1 VPAAHTFA
9 VEIDNGTNVLAEN
22 EHTFAIVFG
31 SNGTLTPTLTLN
43 GVAAAAELTA
53 ETCTGTT
60 CTGTLQVQDAAADPI
75 TNSGSNPS
83 FDNGTIA
90 YASASTG
97 TGTVASGG
105 TIATVS
111 SAGTYAYTTT
121 CAASTGQ
128 FQTTMTASVPAGS
141 GDITSAE
148 LTNRGLVYP
157 SSINQLELYRC
168 STANQIF
175 PGHMY
180 VSTQGGFILVFAGNL
195 SGTLGT
201 LNVAP
206 LATIAGSNTGLS
218 NPLGIA
224 LDSSGQIYI
233 ANNNSSGNGV
243 SVFAANPSGTLN
255 EAPIATI
262 VGSNTA
268 INNPSGIGV
277 DSTGKIY
284 VANDSNTN
292 TITVYAASP
301 SGTMNEAPIATIAGS
316 NTDLSNPEGIA
327 FDSSGRFYTG
337 NGASIT
343 MYAANPSGTLNET
356 PLAFIYGSN
365 TGLNV
370 NYGNWVDSTGRPY
383 ASNNGANSITMYAAN
398 PSGTLNESPVATITG
413 GNTGLSAGVYRVG
426 TDSSLR
432 VYAGLNSSISIFAAN
447 PSGTLNETP
456 LTTIT
461 GSNTGITGG
470 AISGFA
476 FR

>member
-1 VPAAHTFA
+1 VSVPAAHIFA
-9 VEIDNGTNVLAEN
+9 VEVDNGTHVLAEN
-22 EHTFAIVFG
+22 EASYALTFG
-31 SNGTLTPTLTLN
+31 SNTLATLTLN
-43 GVAAAAELTA
+43 GVAATSELTA
-53 ETCTGTT
+53 ETCSGTT
-60 CTGTLQVQDAAADPI
+60 CTGTLQVADSATDPI

-83 FDNGTIA
+83 FDNGTIT
-90 YASASTG
+90 YASATPA

-111 SAGTYAYTTT
+111 TAGTYAYTTS

-128 FQTTMTASVPAGS
+128 FQTTMTASIPAGS
-141 GDITSAE
+141 GDVTAAE
-148 LTNRGLVYP
+148 LTNRSLVYP

-195 SGTLGT
+195 SGTL
-201 LNVAP
+201 NVAP

-224 LDSSGQIYI
+224 LDSSGQIYV

-255 EAPIATI
+255 EVPVATI

-268 INNPSGIGV
+268 MNNPSGIGL
-277 DSTGKIY
+277 DSAGKVY
-284 VANDSNTN
+284 VANDSGTN

-301 SGTMNEAPIATIAGS
+301 SGTLNEAPVATITGS
-316 NTDLSNPEGIA
+316 NTLINQPEGIG
-327 FDSSGRFYTG
+327 FDSTGRIYTG
-337 NGASIT
+337 NNAPSIQVFAAS
-343 MYAANPSGTLNET
+343 PSGTLNEA
-356 PLAFIYGSN
+356 PLAMITGSN
-365 TGLNV
+365 TGLGV
-370 NYGNWVDSTGRPY
+370 NYGIAVDSSGRIY
-383 ASNNGANSITMYAAN
+383 ASNNSNNSITMYAAN
-398 PSGTLNESPVATITG
+398 PSGTMNESPLATITG

-426 TDSSLR
+426 TDYNQK
-432 VYAGLNSSISIFAAN
+432 VYAGLNSSISVFAAN

-456 LTTIT
+456 LTTIS

-470 AISGFA
+470 AVSGFA